1 MRFQGK
7 TAILTGAAGSI
18 GRVTAARLAQ
28 EGANLILLDRD
39 AEGLKRVIA
48 TLDSA
53 HCLPLVAD
61 VTDPE
66 TMPKAVALAK
76 AEFGGVDIFF
86 ANSGVEGVWADIET
100 YSHDVYDKVMDVNV
114 KSVFLG
120 LQSVLPQM
128 RDGGSIIITSSVM
141 GLIGSVGNIAYSA
154 SKHAVVGLR
163 RSAAIAAG
171 ARGIRVNTVHPG
183 FVDSEMLSRLM
194 SERGDPEVSR
204 QRYIGKAKLGRL
216 VQPLDIANMVLFLA
230 SDESSAITNQ
240 ALVVDAGV
248 LD

>member
-1 MRFQGK
+1 MRLQGK

-18 GRVTAARLAQ
+18 GRVTAARFAQ

-39 AEGLKRVIA
+39 VAGLERLVNS
-48 TLDSA
+48 LDSEN
-53 HCLPLVAD
+53 CRSLVAD
-61 VTDPE
+61 VTDPNS
-66 TMPKAVALAK
+66 MPKAVAI
-76 AEFGGVDIFF
+76 AEDAFGGVDIFF
-86 ANSGVEGVWADIET
+86 ANSGVEGTWADISS

-120 LQSVLPQM
+120 IQSVLPHIK
-128 RDGGSIIITSSVM
+128 DGGSIIITSSVM
-141 GLIGSVGNIAYSA
+141 GLVGSAGNIAYSA
-154 SKHAVVGLR
+154 SKHAVIGLR
-163 RSAAIAAG
+163 RSTSIAVG
-171 ARGIRVNTVHPG
+171 GRGIRVNTVHPG

-194 SERGDPEVSR
+194 SESADPEASR

-216 VQPLDIANMVLFLA
+216 VQPRDIANMVMFLA
-230 SDESSAITNQ
+230 SDESTAITNQ